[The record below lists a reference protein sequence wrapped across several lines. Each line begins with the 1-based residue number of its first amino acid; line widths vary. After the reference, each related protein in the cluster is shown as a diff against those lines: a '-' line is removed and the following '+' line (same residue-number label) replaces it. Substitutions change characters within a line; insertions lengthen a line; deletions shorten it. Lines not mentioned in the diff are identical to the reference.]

1 MKRNL
6 YFFIGTEAELM
17 KMFKVISEARK
28 RGFNCKIISNG
39 QNLIDKSPFLE
50 LAGGR
55 IDIDLTQYADK
66 SKTSLGYLKWFFKTK
81 KLGIKLMKAE
91 MLREKGNQN
100 LMVVHG
106 DTLTTLMGSKIAMQC
121 KLKYVHVESGAR
133 SYNWFS
139 PFPEEIDRY
148 FSSLHSIANFC
159 PKKEFADYAAKAF
172 KGKSVNTMYNTGIET
187 LFYALE
193 ENKRK
198 HLPRPMKEKYFV
210 LAIHRQENLLNK
222 AYMTNI
228 IDAAVLGAKKLR
240 CLFIYHEQ
248 TKAAL
253 ERFGLW
259 KRIIHDK
266 NFEIV
271 GRQGYCEFINTIVC
285 SEFIMADGCGNQQEM
300 YYLGQPYLIMRT
312 KVEKDSEGLG
322 WNAKWFENNFKTVN
336 LFFEEYKN
344 YKKDIIV
351 PHKLPSL
358 IIADVLEELF
368 DNGEV

>member
-28 RGFNCKIISNG
+28 RGYNCKIISNG
-39 QNLIDKSPFLE
+39 QNLIDKSPFLK
-50 LAGGR
+50 LAGGK

-66 SKTSLGYLKWFFKTK
+66 SKTSLGYLKWFFKTRK
-81 KLGIKLMKAE
+81 SGIKLMKAE
-91 MLREKGNQN
+91 MMREKGNQN

-106 DTLTTLMGSKIAMQC
+106 DTLSTLMGSQIARKC
-121 KLKYVHVESGAR
+121 GLKYVHVESGPR
-133 SYNWFS
+133 SYNWLS

-159 PKKEFADYAAKAF
+159 PKKEFTDYAAKAF
-172 KGKSVNTMYNTGIET
+172 KGKAVNTVYNTGIET

-193 ENKRK
+193 ENKK
-198 HLPRPMKEKYFV
+198 NNLSRPLEEKYFV

-222 AYMTNI
+222 AYMTNM
-228 IDAAVLGAKKLR
+228 IDAAISGAEKMR

-253 ERFGLW
+253 QKFGLW
-259 KRIIHDK
+259 EKICNNK
-266 NFEIV
+266 NFVIV

-312 KVEKDSEGLG
+312 KVEKNSEGLD
-322 WNAKWFENNFKTVN
+322 WNAKPFENNFKTVEN
-336 LFFEEYKN
+336 FFDEYKSF
-344 YKKDIIV
+344 KKELIT
-351 PHKLPSL
+351 PNKLPSL
-358 IIADVLEELF
+358 IIADTLDELF
-368 DNGEV
+368 ADGSV